1 MLGSTGC
8 QVLSIIWH
16 IIAYVEFLTLGF
28 IAFFRCLG
36 LLKLEFVESMAQSRI
51 KITAIIAG
59 IWLFVALLHLPAACF
74 GVSYLFASNLR
85 LDSFLSSLRTYLKV
99 ANTN

>member
-16 IIAYVEFLTLGF
+16 IIAYAEFLTLGF

-36 LLKLEFVESMAQSRI
+36 LLKLEFAESLASSRI
-51 KITAIIAG
+51 KITTIIAG
-59 IWLFVALLHLPAACF
+59 SWLFVTILHLPAACF
-74 GVSYLFASNLR
+74 GVSYFFEL
-85 LDSFLSSLRTYLKV
+85 
-99 ANTN
+99 